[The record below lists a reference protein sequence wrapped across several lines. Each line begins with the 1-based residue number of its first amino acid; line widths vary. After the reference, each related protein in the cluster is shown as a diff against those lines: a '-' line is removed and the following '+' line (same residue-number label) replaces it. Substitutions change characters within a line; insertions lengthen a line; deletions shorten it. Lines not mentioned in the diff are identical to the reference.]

1 MAPELFKLS
10 TNYTN
15 ESDIYAFGIVLWELM
30 ENKKPG
36 QWNFDWPVIMQK
48 LKEEDREEISEV
60 SLRGIYK

>member
-36 QWNFDWPVIMQK
+36 Q
-48 LKEEDREEISEV
+48 
-60 SLRGIYK
+60 